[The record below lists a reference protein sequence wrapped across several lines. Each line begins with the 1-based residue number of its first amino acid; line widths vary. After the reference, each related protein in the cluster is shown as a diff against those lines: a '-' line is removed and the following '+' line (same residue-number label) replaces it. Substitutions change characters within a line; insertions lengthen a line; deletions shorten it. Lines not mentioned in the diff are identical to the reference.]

1 MTLSN
6 TIEDLLC
13 EFLSEDLE
21 GISQERAFLF
31 LFTLVDCGCDGFEII
46 NRASICADAGNYIEV
61 FQNLVES
68 MHPSRKIT
76 DLEERNLRGMIPR
89 WTGTK
94 YHTAKID
101 FVISDI
107 REKISDK
114 KTGIY
119 SYHSNLNP
127 RRNAVDDPYVLLV
140 GEKRALFLDI
150 NRKCSFLYVY
160 QEGGKRDS
168 VGNL

>member
-13 EFLSEDLE
+13 EFLSENQKK
-21 GISQERAFLF
+21 ISIEKTALF
-31 LFTLVDCGCDGFEII
+31 LSVLVDCGCDGFEII
-46 NRASICADAGNYIEV
+46 NRASICLDAINYIEV

-68 MHPSRKIT
+68 IHPSQKIT
-76 DLEERNLRGMIPR
+76 DLEERNLRGLIPR

-101 FVISDI
+101 LVITDI
-107 REKISDK
+107 REKIADK

-119 SYHSNLNP
+119 SYHSNQNP

-140 GEKRALFLDI
+140 GITMALFLDV
-150 NRKCSFLYVY
+150 NRKRSFSYIY
-160 QEGGKRDS
+160 
-168 VGNL
+168 